1 MNIEFEIEQL
11 VHALDE
17 ARDQAFEEWSMSF
30 TERQYGDFVNANGAT
45 HTTAWIFSAIER
57 NVLDEALN
65 RIKRR
70 INEANDCIS
79 NRNDKQRGE

>member
-70 INEANDCIS
+70 ISEADDCIS
-79 NRNDKQRGE
+79 NRNDKQRG